1 MRLLSIGVAMAFVC
15 FCVGLLQ
22 GCSGGSTSQGGGS
35 SSVTTATAL
44 TVSPNPALQG
54 ATVTLTA
61 TVTSSGGAPTGT
73 VTFADSG
80 TTLGTGTLSSGVA
93 TFSIASL
100 STGNHN
106 LAATYAGA
114 SGFSGSSSPAIPTVV
129 TAPQNTTTTLT
140 ATPDPV
146 VAGNSVK
153 LSANTTA
160 SSGTPT
166 GTITFYDSTTSLG
179 TATLTGG
186 IATITTSS
194 LSVGTHSLT
203 AAYGGVTGFNAS
215 TSTAVPLPVQTAIA
229 ITAHGTVTL
238 TSTSANQTIA
248 GFGGAEAFDLPYLDQ
263 HPNRAQMYT
272 ALFDPTQGLGLT
284 FLRVQ
289 NSYYNYATAGA
300 NFDTDTPLIV
310 SGANTAHGSPLTIL
324 MSSWTPPASIKSNN
338 STIGGTLRT
347 VSGAY
352 DYASFATFWYNSIVA
367 YEALGVTPNYISI
380 QNEPDFTATYVSCR
394 FNPTEATFQGQ
405 SYAGYDKAFAAVYS
419 AVQAL
424 PSPPKMIGP
433 ESFSTVNLL
442 SYASALTTE
451 TPQSTEIY
459 ALAHHLYNVSSGD
472 TNPDDGLTALS
483 NLAAQYPTQ
492 LKYET
497 EYYDAPGFLTAW
509 NINNALTVG
518 NDNAYFYWQLAWPSS
533 SYMNNQGT
541 DQEGLLYVENPYTP
555 SSWQT
560 KNGWTYNDSY
570 YAFKHFSYFVKPG
583 YVRYNATVD
592 NTDERISV
600 YQSSGAATT
609 VIVVLNTSA
618 TATDGLSLNLSGL
631 SYSSST
637 MYRSTFSTPITTGE
651 RWNNLGAA
659 TPAAGIS
666 LPPQSVV
673 TIVLN
678 K

>member
-1 MRLLSIGVAMAFVC
+1 LS
-15 FCVGLLQ
+15 VG
-22 GCSGGSTSQGGGS
+22 S
-35 SSVTTATAL
+35 
-44 TVSPNPALQG
+44 
-54 ATVTLTA
+54 
-61 TVTSSGGAPTGT
+61 
-73 VTFADSG
+73 
-80 TTLGTGTLSSGVA
+80 
-93 TFSIASL
+93 
-100 STGNHN
+100 HN
-106 LAATYAGA
+106 LAATYSGA
-114 SGFSGSSSPAIPTVV
+114 SGFSGSSSPAVSVTV
-129 TAPQNTTTTLT
+129 TAPQNTTTTLS
-140 ATPDPV
+140 ATPNPV
-146 VAGNSVK
+146 IAGNVVT

-166 GTITFYDSTTSLG
+166 GTITFYDGSTSLG
-179 TATLTGG
+179 TATLSGG
-186 IATITTSS
+186 IASITTSS
-194 LSVGTHSLT
+194 LSVGTHALT
-203 AAYGGVTGFNAS
+203 AGYGGATGFNAS
-215 TSTAVPLPVQTAIA
+215 TSVAVSLPVQTSIA
-229 ITAHGTVTL
+229 ITAHATVTF
-238 TSTSANQTIA
+238 TSANQTIA
-248 GFGGAEAFDLPYLDQ
+248 GFGGAEAFDLQYLDQ
-263 HPNRAQMYT
+263 HPNRAQMYS

-324 MSSWTPPASIKSNN
+324 MSAWTPPASLKSNN
-338 STIGGTLRT
+338 STIGGTLKT

-352 DYASFATFWYNSIVA
+352 DYADYATFWYNSILA
-367 YEALGVTPNYISI
+367 YQALGVTPNYISI

-405 SYAGYDKAFAAVYS
+405 NYAGYDKAFSAVYS
-419 AVQAL
+419 AIQAL
-424 PSPPKMIGP
+424 PFPPKMIGP

-451 TPQSTEIY
+451 SPQSSQIY
-459 ALAHHLYNVSSGD
+459 ALAHHLYNVSSTD
-472 TNPDDGLTALS
+472 TNPDDGLTALT
-483 NLAAQYPTQ
+483 NLQAQYPTQ
-492 LKYET
+492 LKFET

-509 NINNALTVG
+509 NIHNALAIG

-533 SYMNNQGT
+533 SYTNNQGT
-541 DQEGLLYVENPYTP
+541 DQEGLLYAENPYTP

-583 YVRYNATVD
+583 YVRYNITVD
-592 NTDERISV
+592 NTNERVSV
-600 YQSSGAATT
+600 YQSGGAATT
-609 VIVVLNTSA
+609 GIVVLNTSA

-651 RWNNLGAA
+651 RWANLGSA